1 MDIEIVGGS
10 AEWVEHTLEDNVN
23 KIKLDLASSKLNENR
38 EFVIRVLSKKT
49 DQREEIIVNYVANR

>member
-10 AEWVEHTLEDNVN
+10 DEWVEHTLEDNVN
-23 KIKLDLASSKLNENR
+23 KIKLNLASSKLNENR
-38 EFVIRVLSKKT
+38 EFLIRVLSKKT